1 MGGRRGAG
9 RWARLARACAA
20 GAALGGARGAGEG
33 SAGDPLLWGQAP
45 AGEASAAGCRS
56 VELAGVPGFEH
67 ARSFGNCGCTYVDA
81 RTLDRATFEQDF
93 NEARRPVVLT
103 HATEGWP
110 GADSWG
116 AGFFQQ
122 SLLGDRR
129 VSIEGGD
136 LANPCKEAL
145 VINEKHRYDFPYVGY
160 ELDDFLQLCISDYN
174 GAERETP
181 AAALEDKNTTLGEF
195 ALAALEHNDAG
206 HFANRLP
213 PGQVSLSDLPEEVA
227 GKCRLPGFLEPEVDF
242 LGEAQAGGPSLEMGA
257 AKSRARLQLNGPGR
271 TAWTTTLKGQRL
283 VAMWPQYVDL
293 DTFGPQP
300 SGPDATSMV
309 SDFNPFNRFAP
320 QISHVQKWNK
330 RMFGDGEWDWDGGR
344 SFGPRQGAEHLH
356 PVEPAECVVNEG
368 ELLVTFDSWHAAY
381 SPLASVALSGSFV
394 DRYAAPGVAWVDF
407 LHSNVLNYWKDSNSA
422 MALYRSIGQTDPE
435 FMPQFLEALAA
446 RAKAAQ
452 ADLEKEKKWTYG
464 RFYEES
470 RKNYLTHRE
479 GGTPWG
485 QPGKAFFESSGY
497 WPLFSAW
504 AEGVVPEI
512 PAGFFEHELFRVD
525 TEGETPPSSTD
536 GSPSASFDGEF

>member
-1 MGGRRGAG
+1 MGPG
-9 RWARLARACAA
+9 
-20 GAALGGARGAGEG
+20 ALGGGA
-33 SAGDPLLWGQAP
+33 AA
-45 AGEASAAGCRS
+45 AAGCRS

-81 RTLDRATFEQDF
+81 RTLDRATFERDF

-110 GADSWG
+110 GAESWEP
-116 AGFFQQ
+116 GFFQQ
-122 SLLGDRR
+122 APLGDRR

-145 VINEKHRYDFPYVGY
+145 LINEKHRYDFPYVGY
-160 ELDDFLQLCISDYN
+160 ELDDFLQLCIADYN
-174 GAERETP
+174 GAQSETD
-181 AAALEDKNTTLGEF
+181 AAALKDKNVTLGEF

-213 PGQVSLSDLPEEVA
+213 PGQVSLSELPGETA

-242 LGEAQAGGPSLEMGA
+242 HGEAQAGGPSLEVGA
-257 AKSRARLQLNGPGR
+257 AKSRARLRLDGAGR
-271 TAWTTTLKGQRL
+271 TAWTATLKGQRL
-283 VAMWPQYVDL
+283 VALWPQYVDL

-300 SGPDATSMV
+300 NGTDATSMV
-309 SDFNPFNRFAP
+309 ADFNPFNRFAP

-330 RMFGDGEWDWDGGR
+330 RVFGDGEWDWDSGR

-356 PVEPAECVVNEG
+356 PVEPAECVINEG

-407 LHSNVLNYWKDSNSA
+407 LHSRSLDYWKHSNAA
-422 MALYRSIGQTDPE
+422 MALYRTIGRTDPG

-452 ADLEKEKKWTYG
+452 ADLAGNKTWTYG
-464 RFYEES
+464 RLYEES
-470 RKNYLTHRE
+470 RETYLAHRE

-485 QPGKAFFESSGY
+485 QPGKAFFESAGY

-504 AEGVVPEI
+504 AEGVVPEL
-512 PAGFFEHELFRVD
+512 PAGFFEHELFRAD
-525 TEGETPPSSTD
+525 ADAEAPSSPTD
-536 GSPSASFDGEF
+536 GSHSAASDGEF